1 MICNHCG
8 VMAALSRKMLKI
20 CDNFLRYFGK
30 RFLMVIFFQNHVPNV
45 FTASPIDVVVLKFRE
60 IWPMGNRQN
69 HALFT
74 GQKFRL
80 PLKLSLLRGSRP
92 KSDVASPIN
101 VPRVLQI
108 SSKSVH
114 FRRSYSRTREHRQI
128 APLSESNIYLFIIT
142 PDGSQT
148 YSYTNTTQLYK
159 NLKNMKQHRNNGLRS
174 QVHRHGKRIP
184 NQFSN

>member
-1 MICNHCG
+1 MFQTFSLPHRSTLLCWNFVKFGQWEIG
-8 VMAALSRKMLKI
+8 KI
-20 CDNFLRYFGK
+20 MRYLPDK
-30 RFLMVIFFQNHVPNV
+30 
-45 FTASPIDVVVLKFRE
+45 
-60 IWPMGNRQN
+60 
-69 HALFT
+69 
-74 GQKFRL
+74 KFRL

-184 NQFSN
+184 NQFSNWVV